1 MRIALD
7 AMGGDRAPAVPVAGA
22 VQAARLYGIEV
33 PLVGRPEVIQAE
45 LAKHDTRGLSLPIV
59 PASQV
64 VEMTDHVD
72 AVRAR
77 KDASMNVGARLVR
90 RGEADG
96 FVSAG
101 HSGAV
106 MAAALFNIGRI
117 PGIKRPALG
126 TVYPTIPGHCFV
138 LDVGANTECTPL
150 YLLQFALMGSI
161 FMEKIYGLPR
171 PRVALLSNGEE
182 EDKGN
187 LLVRQA
193 TPLLKASGLN
203 FIGNAEGKD
212 VPKGLA
218 DVIVTDGFSGNV
230 LIKLS
235 EGLVVALGLIIVNE
249 LKAGVVGKLALLLA
263 VPGAILALPTLLLS
277 LPALRRIV
285 RRFYYAEF
293 GGAHLLGVNGP
304 VVVAHGRSN
313 VKAIQNAIRVC
324 KESVERDVVGTIR
337 EGVKDLPGGEWP
349 QRASQYVDHI

>member
-7 AMGGDRAPAVPVAGA
+7 AMGGDHAPAVTVEGA
-22 VQAARLYGIEV
+22 VRAARLYGIEV
-33 PLVGRPEVIQAE
+33 PLVGRPEAIQPE

-64 VEMTDHVD
+64 IEMEEHVD
-72 AVRAR
+72 AVRSK

-90 RGEADG
+90 RGEAAG

-117 PGIKRPALG
+117 PGVKRPALG
-126 TVYPTIPGHCFV
+126 TIYPTVPGQCFV

-150 YLLQFALMGSI
+150 YLLQFALMGSA
-161 FMEKIYGLPR
+161 FMERVYGIPR
-171 PRVALLSNGEE
+171 PTVALLSNGEE

-187 LLVRQA
+187 QLVRQ
-193 TPLLKASGLN
+193 TYPLLKASGLN

-212 VPKGLA
+212 VPKGFA

-230 LIKLS
+230 AIKLS
-235 EGLVVALGLIIVNE
+235 EGLVVALALITINE
-249 LKAGVVGKLALLLA
+249 LKAGPLGKLALLLA
-263 VPGAILALPTLLLS
+263 VPGAVVALPAVLLS
-277 LPALRRIV
+277 IPAFRRIV
-285 RRFYYAEF
+285 KRFYYAEF
-293 GGAHLLGVNGP
+293 GGAHLMGVNGP
-304 VVVAHGRSN
+304 VIVAHGRSN

-324 KESVERDVVGTIR
+324 KESVERGVVPTIR
-337 EGVKDLPGGEWP
+337 DGVRELPTE
-349 QRASQYVDHI
+349 

>member
-7 AMGGDRAPAVPVAGA
+7 AMGGDHAPAVTVEGA
-22 VQAARLYGIEV
+22 VRAARLYGIEI
-33 PLVGRPEVIQAE
+33 PLVGWPEVIQTE

-64 VEMTDHVD
+64 VEMEEHVD
-72 AVRAR
+72 AVRAK

-126 TVYPTIPGHCFV
+126 SIYPTVSGHCFV

-161 FMEKIYGLPR
+161 FMERLHGIPR
-171 PRVALLSNGEE
+171 PTVALLSNGEE

-187 LLVRQA
+187 QLVRQT

-203 FIGNAEGKD
+203 FVGNAEGKD
-212 VPKGLA
+212 VPRGFA
-218 DVIVTDGFSGNV
+218 DVIVTDGFSGNI

-235 EGLVVALGLIIVNE
+235 EGLVVALALIIINE
-249 LKAGVVGKLALLLA
+249 LKAGILGKLALLLA
-263 VPGAILALPTLLLS
+263 VPGAIVALPAVLLS
-277 LPALRRIV
+277 IPALRRIV
-285 RRFYYAEF
+285 KHLYYAEF
-293 GGAHLLGVNGP
+293 GGAHLMGVNGP

-313 VKAIQNAIRVC
+313 VKAIQSAIRVC
-324 KESVERDVVGTIR
+324 KESVERGVVQTIR
-337 EGVKDLPGGEWP
+337 EGVRDLPGG
-349 QRASQYVDHI
+349 

>member
-7 AMGGDRAPAVPVAGA
+7 VMGGDHAPAVPVEGA
-22 VQAARLYGIEV
+22 VRAARLYGIEV
-33 PLVGRPEVIQAE
+33 SLVGPPEVIEAE
-45 LAKHDTRGLSLPIV
+45 LARHDTRGLSLPII

-64 VEMTDHVD
+64 VEMEDHVD
-72 AVRAR
+72 AVRSK

-90 RGEADG
+90 HGQADG

-106 MAAALFNIGRI
+106 MATALFNIGRI
-117 PGIKRPALG
+117 PGVKRPALG
-126 TVYPTIPGHCFV
+126 TIYPTVKGHCFV

-150 YLLQFALMGSI
+150 YLLQFAFMGST
-161 FMEKIYGLPR
+161 FMEKVYGIPR
-171 PRVALLSNGEE
+171 PTVALLSNGEE

-193 TPLLKASGLN
+193 TPLVKASGLN
-203 FIGNAEGKD
+203 FVGNAEGKD
-212 VPKGLA
+212 VPKGFA
-218 DVIVTDGFSGNV
+218 DVIVTDGFSGNI

-235 EGLVVALGLIIVNE
+235 EGLVVTLALIIVNE
-249 LKAGVVGKLALLLA
+249 IKAGALGKLALLLA
-263 VPGAILALPTLLLS
+263 IPGAVLLLPTAALS
-277 LPALRRIV
+277 IPALRRIAK
-285 RRFYYAEF
+285 RFYYAEF

-324 KESVERDVVGTIR
+324 KESVERGVVQTIR
-337 EGVKDLPGGEWP
+337 EGVRDLPVG
-349 QRASQYVDHI
+349 

>member
-7 AMGGDRAPAVPVAGA
+7 AMGGDHAPIVTVEGA
-22 VQAARLYGIEV
+22 VRAARLYNIEV
-33 PLVGRPEVIQAE
+33 VLVGQPEVIQAE
-45 LAKHDTRGLSLPIV
+45 LGRHDTRGLSLPIV

-72 AVRAR
+72 AVRAK

-126 TVYPTIPGHCFV
+126 TVYPTVPGQCFI

-161 FMEKIYGLPR
+161 FIERIYGIPR
-171 PRVALLSNGEE
+171 PTVALLSNGEE

-187 LLVRQA
+187 QLVRQA

-203 FIGNAEGKD
+203 FVGNAEGKD
-212 VPKGLA
+212 VPKGFA
-218 DVIVTDGFSGNV
+218 DVIVTDGFSGNILV
-230 LIKLS
+230 KLS
-235 EGLVVALGLIIVNE
+235 EGLVVALALIIVDE
-249 LKAGVVGKLALLLA
+249 LKAGVLGKLALLLA
-263 VPGAILALPTLLLS
+263 IPGVVATLPALALS
-277 LPALRRIV
+277 IPALRRV
-285 RRFYYAEF
+285 VKRFYYAEF

-337 EGVKDLPGGEWP
+337 EGVRDLPRGRMKDEG
-349 QRASQYVDHI
+349 